1 MLVQVTSAGIQ
12 DHTAAF
18 RVLEQLRFVMA
29 SVLAVFADG
38 GYAGRL
44 VAYARDRLHL
54 TVKIV
59 AKPEGQKGFAV
70 LPRRWVVERTFG
82 WLMRCRRLARDY
94 ERLLP
99 PPKHSSNG
107 R

>member
-1 MLVQVTSAGIQ
+1 MPAAS
-12 DHTAAF
+12 DRTAAF

-29 SVLAVFADG
+29 SVLAIFADG

-59 AKPEGQKGFAV
+59 AKPESQKGFAV

-82 WLMRCRRLARDY
+82 WLMR
-94 ERLLP
+94 
-99 PPKHSSNG
+99 
-107 R
+107 